1 MKEIEI
7 LVEVFEDKKLALT
20 KLEKFNFKGL
30 KDTNDIYYFDPQRK
44 NLQVDKD
51 GKLKECLRLRN
62 KDNKYFLTHKK
73 DHFDEG
79 GIWLYS
85 DEYEV
90 GVSDFNIIDQI
101 INNLGFEK
109 LVEVKSHK
117 NYFIHDNYEIVL
129 EEVEN
134 LGLFLEVE
142 LINSE
147 NITDIKQAK
156 AAIWQFIESFG
167 LKISDE
173 LLVGKP
179 ELMLRKISNSH
190 VKNY

>member
-7 LVEVFEDKKLALT
+7 LVEVFNDKQSALT

-30 KDTNDIYYFDPQRK
+30 KDTYDIYYLDLKRK
-44 NLQVDKD
+44 NLQPDKD

-62 KDNKYFLTHKK
+62 KDNKFFLTHKK
-73 DHFDEG
+73 DNFDESG
-79 GIWLYS
+79 NWLYS

-90 GVSDFNIIDQI
+90 EVSDFKVASKIV
-101 INNLGFEK
+101 NNLGFEK

-117 NYFIHDNYEIVL
+117 NYFVHDNYEIVL

-142 LINSE
+142 LINAE
-147 NITDIKQAK
+147 HIIDIKKAK
-156 AAIWQFIESFG
+156 VEIWQFIRSFG
-167 LKISDE
+167 LKTSDE

-179 ELMLRKISNSH
+179 ELILRKMSNLD
-190 VKNY
+190 

>member
-1 MKEIEI
+1 M
-7 LVEVFEDKKLALT
+7 T

-30 KDTNDIYYFDPQRK
+30 KDTHDIYYFGPQRK
-44 NLQVDKD
+44 NLQPDRD
-51 GKLKECLRLRN
+51 GILKECFRLRN
-62 KDNKYFLTHKK
+62 KNNEYYLTYKINKFE
-73 DHFDEG
+73 DSGD
-79 GIWLYS
+79 WLYS
-85 DEYEV
+85 EEHEIKL
-90 GVSDFNIIDQI
+90 SDFNTAAKI

-179 ELMLRKISNSH
+179 ELMLRKISSLNL
-190 VKNY
+190 